1 MGGGEYRRPLGAR
14 AMRRVGVVVDARGG
28 ELAAVATDVDGE
40 AGFGRQL
47 RPAPGDHVVLQRAG
61 AAVVG
66 DGAVLKR
73 DAAAIGEERLVER
86 AQLVGAPVDVAIA
99 GGLAHVPVGLERGED
114 RLEVAGRER
123 ALILADDVRLGEVE
137 GRLKQR
143 RTVRVAAGQRP
154 GAEVQA
160 QLEDA
165 LVLLVVVAGERKGK
179 TDASAVAVEV
189 EHDLFDPAR
198 IRDEEVDVLDIDI
211 AFRQP
216 GGRIGDEAPKRA
228 FALDAPA
235 YRVMHL
241 WHTRERLEERVDLS
255 GHQAVEEGHRSEALM
270 PVLVQDPLQRGSGEQ
285 LRRKRHATS
294 IPWTPRFGGPSDRY
308 TAGVS
313 HLLSIHLSGA
323 TTAGAR
329 LSALSR
335 SPRRRSRGSS
345 RDHAGRRAG
354 ASATTSPTGG

>member
-1 MGGGEYRRPLGAR
+1 MGGGECRPPLGAR
-14 AMRRVGVVVDARGG
+14 ALRRVGVVVDARGG
-28 ELAAVATDVDGE
+28 EPAAVATDVDSE
-40 AGFGRQL
+40 AGFGRQI

-73 DAAAIGEERLVER
+73 DAAAIGEEQLVER
-86 AQLVGAPVDVAIA
+86 AQLIGAPVDVAVA
-99 GGLAHVPVGLERGED
+99 GGLAYVPVRLERGENRFD
-114 RLEVAGRER
+114 VAGRQG
-123 ALILADDVRLGEVE
+123 ALILADDVGLVQVE
-137 GRLKQR
+137 GRLEER
-143 RTVRVAAGQRP
+143 RAVRVAAGQRP

-160 QLEDA
+160 QLDDA
-165 LVLLVVVAGERKGK
+165 LVRIVVGGERQRKA
-179 TDASAVAVEV
+179 DASAVAVEV
-189 EHDLFDPAR
+189 EDDLFDPAR
-198 IRDEEVDVLDIDI
+198 LRDEEVDVLDLDV

-216 GGRIGDEAPKRA
+216 GGHIGDEAPKRG

-241 WHTRERLEERVDLS
+241 WHAREGLEERVDLS

-313 HLLSIHLSGA
+313 PLVTTHLSGA
-323 TTAGAR
+323 TTTGAP
-329 LSALSR
+329 LSALSL
-335 SPRRRSRGSS
+335 SPRKRSFGPRP
-345 RDHAGRRAG
+345 GRV
-354 ASATTSPTGG
+354 SE